1 MQRYTD
7 HRFSVAPMMEWTD
20 RHCRYFHRLLSKRAR
35 LYTEMI
41 TSAAIAHGDRQR
53 LLAFDPAE
61 HPVALQLGGSDP
73 HELARAVE
81 AGLSFGYGEINLN
94 CGCPSDRVQSGS
106 FGACL
111 MAEPALVAE
120 CVSAMRSA
128 AGGIVPITVKCRIGI
143 DNQDSEGDLSRF
155 VETVAS
161 AGCAVFIVHARKAW
175 LQGLSPKENRE
186 IPPLDYE
193 RVYRLKAAF
202 PELTVV
208 LNGGIATLGEAV
220 THLEAVDGIMLGRAA
235 YKTPGILADVDRVL
249 FGEPDAAPAADI
261 VLERMLG
268 YAEGELARGTK
279 LASITRHMTG
289 LVNGRPGARKFRRLL
304 TEESVKPG
312 AGLEVLQAAI
322 AAAREAKAAM
332 IGRSTPHPV
341 PLPSGE
347 GTLLHALR
355 PIQASL
361 LPLGEGQDEGWS

>member
-1 MQRYTD
+1 
-7 HRFSVAPMMEWTD
+7 MMEWTD

-35 LYTEMI
+35 LYTEMV
-41 TSAAIAHGDRQR
+41 TPAAIAYGDRQR
-53 LLAFDPAE
+53 LLGFDPAE
-61 HPVALQLGGSDP
+61 HPVALQLGGSEP

-81 AGLSFGYGEINLN
+81 VGVAFGYGEINLN
-94 CGCPSDRVQSGS
+94 CGCPSDRVQSGR

-128 AGGIVPITVKCRIGI
+128 AGGSVPVTVKCRIGI
-143 DNQDSEGDLSRF
+143 DDQDSEGDLSRF

-161 AGCAVFIVHARKAW
+161 RAAPFSSSMRGKPGFRA
-175 LQGLSPKENRE
+175 SPRRRTAT

-220 THLEAVDGIMLGRAA
+220 AHLEAVDGVMLGRAA

-268 YAEGELARGTK
+268 YAAGELARGTK
-279 LASITRHMTG
+279 L
-289 LVNGRPGARKFRRLL
+289 
-304 TEESVKPG
+304 
-312 AGLEVLQAAI
+312 
-322 AAAREAKAAM
+322 
-332 IGRSTPHPV
+332 
-341 PLPSGE
+341 PLSRA
-347 GTLLHALR
+347 T
-355 PIQASL
+355 
-361 LPLGEGQDEGWS
+361 